1 LVLSTAYIHILVAG
15 PESLEMAD
23 HHTCLGHVSYEDFS
37 DLEAE
42 FTDIDKDISK
52 PYILPVAIEAY

>member
-1 LVLSTAYIHILVAG
+1 LFQR
-15 PESLEMAD
+15 LEMAAP
-23 HHTCLGHVSYEDFS
+23 HVLLADVTYEDFS

-52 PYILPVAIEAY
+52 ASIRR